1 MLCWFLPY
9 INMNQHRYMS
19 PCNSWAS
26 LPPPTPSHYSRLSQ
40 GPRFE
45 LPASYSKFPLAI
57 YFTYGNIYVSVLL
70 SQFVSPS
77 PSPTL
82 STILFFMSASPLL
95 SCTQV
100 HQYHVYRFHI
110 YALIYDICL
119 FLTSLCILGFRFIHL
134 IRTDLNAFL
143 FMAE

>member
-1 MLCWFLPY
+1 MMVY
-9 INMNQHRYMS
+9 AIYQYESATGIHIS
-19 PCNSWAS
+19 PLFWTS
-26 LPPPTPSHYSRLSQ
+26 LLSPIPFHPSRLSQ
-40 GPRFE
+40 STRFGF
-45 LPASYSKFPLAI
+45 LASYSKFPLAI

-95 SCTQV
+95 SCKQV

-119 FLTSLCILGFRFIHL
+119 FLTSLCILGFRVIHL